1 MEAGIIRQVSASA
14 TNPPRKRAS
23 YYKKDRV
30 RVRIWGLRLGFRV
43 RVKIRRLWVCS
54 GLVLVAHMR

>member
-1 MEAGIIRQVSASA
+1 MEAGTIRQVSASA

-23 YYKKDRV
+23 YYKKD